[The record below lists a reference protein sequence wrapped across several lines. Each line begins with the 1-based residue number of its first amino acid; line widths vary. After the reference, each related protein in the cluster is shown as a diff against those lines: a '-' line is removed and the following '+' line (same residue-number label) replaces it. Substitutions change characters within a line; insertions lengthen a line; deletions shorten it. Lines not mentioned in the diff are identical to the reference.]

1 MHPGTAGRLSRQFRK
16 AIAFDIWRLSARAR
30 SDIKA
35 IYIYTYILV
44 SFKGYPR
51 TNLKRGS
58 SLAEKRIPGL
68 LEKEYHALPE
78 RAGPIYSIYSI
89 NYIFNISNVFST
101 PPILNIQ

>member
-58 SLAEKRIPGL
+58 SLAEKRNTRPAGKRIPG
-68 LEKEYHALPE
+68 P
-78 RAGPIYSIYSI
+78 AGKSRP
-89 NYIFNISNVFST
+89 NIFNIFNQ
-101 PPILNIQ
+101 LYL